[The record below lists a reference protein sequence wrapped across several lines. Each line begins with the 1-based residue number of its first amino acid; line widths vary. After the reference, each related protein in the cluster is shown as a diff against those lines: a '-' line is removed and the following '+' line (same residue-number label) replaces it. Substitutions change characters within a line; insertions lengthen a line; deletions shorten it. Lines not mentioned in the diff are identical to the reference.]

1 MSDWQPVD
9 SAELSSAQP
18 GSAQPVVERSAMP
31 FANSKV
37 IEEVFTTAHA
47 HVDAMAAVRHDG

>member
-1 MSDWQPVD
+1 
-9 SAELSSAQP
+9 
-18 GSAQPVVERSAMP
+18 MP